1 MTKSEKEGLYGEA
14 ESVKAQNIR
23 FVITTA
29 LVALVVLGIA
39 VWGIIYAVGG
49 GNRGSDKKPAEETT
63 AQVEQKEEPKTE
75 EKTTVEAA
83 SGENTGSNV
92 VEVTDLKEEK
102 SAKAETEKTSETT
115 ATTAAASTTTDKNIP
130 KTGPEGI
137 LPVALLAGAIV
148 TFVGSVK
155 LAKFKA

>member
-1 MTKSEKEGLYGEA
+1 MVKNEKEGLYGEA
-14 ESVKAQNIR
+14 ESTKAQNIR
-23 FVITTA
+23 FIVTTA

-49 GNRGSDKKPAEETT
+49 NRGDKGENKPAET
-63 AQVEQKEEPKTE
+63 AQTEKTE

-83 SGENTGSNV
+83 SGENTSSNV
-92 VEVTDLKEEK
+92 VEVTDLKDEK
-102 SAKAETEKTSETT
+102 SAKSETT
-115 ATTAAASTTTDKNIP
+115 AAVATTTTENENIP

-137 LPVALLAGAIV
+137 IPIALLLGAIT
-148 TFVGSVK
+148 TFAGSVK

>member
-1 MTKSEKEGLYGEA
+1 MTKSEKEGLYGEI

-23 FVITTA
+23 FIITTA

-49 GNRGSDKKPAEETT
+49 GNRSNDKKPAEGTVSQT
-63 AQVEQKEEPKTE
+63 EQKEEPKTE

-92 VEVTDLKEEK
+92 VEVTSLKEEK
-102 SAKAETEKTSETT
+102 AGEAETEKASETV
-115 ATTAAASTTTDKNIP
+115 ATTTTTTTDKNIP
-130 KTGPEGI
+130 RTGPEGI
-137 LPVALLAGAIV
+137 VPVALLAGALV
-148 TFVGSVK
+148 TFAGSVK